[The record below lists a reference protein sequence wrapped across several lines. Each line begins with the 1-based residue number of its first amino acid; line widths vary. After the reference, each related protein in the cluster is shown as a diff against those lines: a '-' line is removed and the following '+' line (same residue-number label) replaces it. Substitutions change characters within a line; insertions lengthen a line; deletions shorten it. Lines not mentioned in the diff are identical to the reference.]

1 MSRIL
6 TTDNNLGKFYCQ
18 HDDLDNLSIIANLKI
33 GDIKK
38 DNIPNL
44 LVFPQSL
51 SQTEDG
57 IDGEYIFSLKNNE
70 LTTNNIMGFVGVN
83 DTKITIKSRFAKNC
97 DEDYFLHYML
107 QKVFS
112 INLFDLKHNTNTESI
127 FDFLLYLF
135 PYFLKRAVRQGIY
148 KEYTKHEYNDA
159 NVRGVI
165 DVSRHIR
172 QNIPFSG
179 KIAYRTREYCCD
191 NALTQL
197 VRHTLEYIRRHQ
209 FGGNILNND
218 EDTRKAVSQIEMTT
232 LSYVRQQRQS
242 VINQNIRPIQ
252 HPYFRDY
259 IQLQSLCLQI
269 LRHEEIKY
277 GAKKDEIYGILFD
290 GAWLWEEYLNT
301 ILKECGFMH
310 AQNKSGKD
318 GIYLFEEQKN
328 YKRYPD
334 FYKDNIIL
342 DAKYKHLESGNIDRN
357 DIHQIISYMYVE
369 KAENGG
375 LIFPCEQDT
384 GKRFIGKLR
393 GNGGE
398 IFTCG
403 FVIPKC
409 DNFRDFCSNV
419 LNSEIEL
426 KRVCFSIL

>member
-172 QNIPFSG
+172 QNMPFSG

-218 EDTRKAVSQIEMTT
+218 EDTRKAVSQIEMIT